1 VRVALFDLPGR
12 LVGTP
17 LNDAH
22 AKAGVYDVPL
32 GSAAWNATQLPS
44 GLYFYRIQG
53 PDGTS
58 RGRFMVRH

>member
-1 VRVALFDLPGR
+1 
-12 LVGTP
+12 
-17 LNDAH
+17 
-22 AKAGVYDVPL
+22 VPL